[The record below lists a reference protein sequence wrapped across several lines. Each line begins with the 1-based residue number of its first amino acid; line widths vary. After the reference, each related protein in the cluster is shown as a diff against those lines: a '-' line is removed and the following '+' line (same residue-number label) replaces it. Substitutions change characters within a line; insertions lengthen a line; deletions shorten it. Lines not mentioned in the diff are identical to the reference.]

1 MRNPSL
7 RILALL
13 IAAVG
18 ALVSATAFAQDA
30 KKVWK
35 VGILWHAANE
45 QEEAPFLNALRD
57 GFRDLGYIEGRT
69 LILENTFAAEQ
80 YERFERNAVQLLSS
94 KVDVLVATALPAV
107 VAAQRVSKTLPIVFV
122 AVPDPVGLN
131 IVASLAR
138 PGGNTT
144 GLTHIAT
151 DLTAKRI
158 EIFKEM
164 RPGASRLALLVNRT
178 DPIVARRNIDEAQS
192 AASRAH
198 IVVHPIEVGGP
209 EDFERAFA
217 TIDQAG
223 VDGLLTGVDPM
234 FTIER
239 NRIAQWSLA
248 RGLPLMGHNGLVTKA
263 GGLMSYAADYPT
275 LFRRS
280 AAYVDKILKG
290 AKPSELPVEQPTR
303 FQLIIN
309 LKTAKA
315 LGLNVPDKLLARADE
330 VIE

>member
-1 MRNPSL
+1 MTR
-7 RILALL
+7 RDVIALL
-13 IAAVG
+13 CGAVIVVPGAAWAQQKTKVFRVG
-18 ALVSATAFAQDA
+18 V
-30 KKVWK
+30 
-35 VGILWHAANE
+35 LWHAANE
-45 QEEAPFLNALRD
+45 QEEAPFLNALRE
-57 GFRDLGYIEGRT
+57 GLRDLGYIEGST
-69 LILENTFAAEQ
+69 LILENRFAAEQ
-80 YERFERNAVQLLSS
+80 YERFERNAIELVAS
-94 KVDVLVATALPAV
+94 KVDMLIATALPAV
-107 VAAQRVSKTLPIVFV
+107 VAAQRASKTLPIVFV

-164 RPGASRLALLVNRT
+164 RPGLSRLALLVNRS
-178 DPIVARRNIDEAQS
+178 DPTLARRNIDEAQT
-192 AASRAH
+192 AARH
-198 IVVHPIEVGGP
+198 FNIVIHGIEVGGP
-209 EDFERAFA
+209 KDFERAFA
-217 TIDQAG
+217 AIDQAH
-223 VDGLLTGVDPM
+223 VDGVVTGVDPM

-248 RGLPLMGHNGLVTKA
+248 RHLPMMGHNSLMTKA
-263 GGLMSYAADYPT
+263 GGLMSFAADLPT
-275 LFRRS
+275 VFRRS

-290 AKPSELPVEQPTR
+290 KSPGELPVEQPTR
-303 FQLIIN
+303 FQLVIN

-315 LGLNVPDKLLARADE
+315 LDLEVPPTLLARADE